1 MFKEFIFPLYKYFT
15 PFNVFSYLTV
25 RGAYAALTTLLICF
39 LFGSRIIE
47 ALTRLKIGQS
57 VRSDGPATHLVKS
70 GTPTMGGIFIIGS
83 VVVSMLLWGDFGNK
97 MVWLVIASFT
107 AFGIIGFIDDFLK
120 IKFHNPDGL
129 PAWGKLAGQ
138 FVVALGVMLFLYFSG
153 DIGAT
158 TLSDVT
164 PLSDGASFSGAT
176 ALYIPFFKNPVV
188 DLGPLW
194 IPFGVLLIM
203 GESNAVNFSDGLDGL
218 LTGLLI
224 LVFIALAILT
234 YISGRTDYASYL
246 GIPYINGAGE
256 LTVVCLAI
264 VGALIGF
271 LWFNA
276 HPAEVFMGDVG
287 SLSLGGVV
295 AVISLIIKKEIL
307 VLIIGGVFVLEIASV
322 IIQVIS
328 FKLRKKRVFLM
339 SPLHHHFELSGWA
352 ETKVV
357 TRFWILGGLFAIIA
371 LSTLKIQ

>member
-15 PFNVFSYLTV
+15 PFNVFSYLTF
-25 RGAYAALTTLLICF
+25 RGAYAALSTLLICF

-70 GTPTMGGIFIIGS
+70 GTPTMGGVFIIGS
-83 VVVSMLLWGDFGNK
+83 VIVSILLWGDFSNK

-120 IKFHNPDGL
+120 IKFHNSDGL

-158 TLSDVT
+158 LLSDVT
-164 PLSDGASFSGAT
+164 PLNDGASINGAT

-218 LTGLLI
+218 LAGLLI

-287 SLSLGGVV
+287 SLSLGGAV

-307 VLIIGGVFVLEIASV
+307 ILIIGGVFVLEITSV

-328 FKLRKKRVFLM
+328 YKLRKKRVFLM

>member
-1 MFKEFIFPLYKYFT
+1 VFKEFIFPLYRHFT
-15 PFNVFSYLTV
+15 PFNVFSYLTF

-39 LFGSRIIE
+39 LFGGKIIE
-47 ALTRLKIGQS
+47 ALTKLKIGQS
-57 VRSDGPATHLVKS
+57 IRSDGPATHLVKS

-83 VVVSMLLWGDFGNK
+83 VIISILLWGDLGNK
-97 MVWLVIASFT
+97 MVWLVIAAFT
-107 AFGIIGFIDDFLK
+107 SFGIIGFIDDYLK
-120 IKFHNPDGL
+120 VRLHNSDGL

-138 FVVALGVMLFLYFSG
+138 FAAALGVVLYLYFSG
-153 DIGAT
+153 GSEGMAHGD
-158 TLSDVT
+158 L
-164 PLSDGASFSGAT
+164 T

-218 LTGLLI
+218 LAGLLM

-271 LWFNA
+271 LWFNC
-276 HPAEVFMGDVG
+276 HPAEIFLGDVG

-307 VLIIGGVFVLEIASV
+307 ILIIGGVFVIEIASV
-322 IIQVIS
+322 VIQVVS
-328 FKLRKKRVFLM
+328 YKLRKKRVFKM
-339 SPLHHHFELSGWA
+339 APIHHHFEQIGWA
-352 ETKVV
+352 ESKVV
-357 TRFWILGGLFAIIA
+357 VRFWILGGLFSIIA

>member
-1 MFKEFIFPLYKYFT
+1 MFKDLIYPLYRYFT
-15 PFNVFSYLTV
+15 PLNVFSYLTF

-39 LFGSRIIE
+39 LFGSKIIE
-47 ALTRLKIGQS
+47 ALTKLKIGQS
-57 VRSDGPATHLVKS
+57 VRSDGPVTHLVKS

-83 VVVSMLLWGDFGNK
+83 VIVSMLLWGDPDNK
-97 MVWLVIASFT
+97 MVWLAIASFT
-107 AFGIIGFIDDFLK
+107 AFGIIGFADDFLK
-120 IKFHNPDGL
+120 VRFHNPAGL

-138 FVVALGVMLFLYFSG
+138 FVVALGVVLYLYFSWG
-153 DIGAT
+153 GET
-158 TLSDVT
+158 SVT
-164 PLSDGASFSGAT
+164 S
-176 ALYIPFFKNPVV
+176 LYIPFFKNPVI

-218 LTGLLI
+218 LAGLLI

-246 GIPYINGAGE
+246 GIPYISGAGE

-328 FKLRKKRVFLM
+328 FKLRKKRVFKM
-339 SPLHHHFELSGWA
+339 APLHHHFELTGWA
-352 ETKVV
+352 ETQVV